1 MIFRKENSKNLTS
14 KVLKEE
20 KKLEE
25 QLKEIEEFKEFLQEL
40 DFENSLK
47 EKKDTMKNIYL
58 GF

>member
-1 MIFRKENSKNLTS
+1 MKENSKNLIS

-25 QLKEIEEFKEFLQEL
+25 QLKEIKEFKEFLQEL
-40 DFENSLK
+40 DFKNSLK
-47 EKKDTMKNIYL
+47 EEKDTMKNIYL

>member
-1 MIFRKENSKNLTS
+1 MKENRKNLTS
-14 KVLKEE
+14 KVLKEG

>member
-1 MIFRKENSKNLTS
+1 MKENSKNLTS

-25 QLKEIEEFKEFLQEL
+25 QLKEIKEFKEFLQEL